1 MTSVPAIVFAHGVEE
16 YIIAKTFQSV
26 LQRPYSHCQLTIID
40 RKPRHRSVQICRGWN
55 D

>member
-1 MTSVPAIVFAHGVEE
+1 MTSVPAIVFAHDVEE

-26 LQRPYSHCQLTIID
+26 LQRPYPHRELMIID
-40 RKPRHRSVQICRGWN
+40 RKPRRGLN